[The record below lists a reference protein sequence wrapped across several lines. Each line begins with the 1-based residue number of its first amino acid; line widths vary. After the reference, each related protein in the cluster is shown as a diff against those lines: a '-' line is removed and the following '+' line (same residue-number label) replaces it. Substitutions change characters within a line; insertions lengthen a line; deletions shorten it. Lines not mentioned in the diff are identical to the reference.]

1 VQETIAMQTS
11 LTGKTVV
18 LGVCGGIAAY
28 KSAELL
34 RRITQC
40 GALVRVILTANAAR
54 FVGPLTFEALSG
66 QPVCQS
72 LFEAGGNTSI
82 QHIEWAQTADAVVI
96 APATANIIGKLAGGI
111 ADDALSTFMLAV
123 TSHRL
128 LCPSMNT
135 HMYQNDAVQQNLITL
150 RNRGYQ
156 IVEPGSGLMACGTT
170 GPGRLPEPAEIL
182 DALLTALTEKD
193 LFGKHILITAG
204 PTREHIDPVRFI
216 SNPSSGKMGFAI
228 AQAAAHRGA
237 TVSLISGPSELPDPY
252 NVRVIRVMSA
262 KEMADAV
269 FSLFDQA
276 DAVIKTAAV
285 SDYRPKIQSDH
296 KIKKGSD
303 DIALTLEKTTDILKE
318 LGKRK
323 KDQIL
328 VGFAAETQS
337 LHAYARQKLLEK
349 NLDFIVGNLVGEA
362 DAGFGAETNKV
373 TLFYSNGASESL
385 ALMPK
390 HTVAGIILDRM
401 AEYLNQL

>member
-1 VQETIAMQTS
+1 MVAMLTS
-11 LTGKTVV
+11 LTDKTVV

-28 KSAELL
+28 KSVDLL
-34 RRITQC
+34 RLITKC
-40 GALVRVILTANAAR
+40 GATVRVILTENAEH

-66 QPVCQS
+66 QPVGRN
-72 LFEAGGNTSI
+72 LFEKGGNTSI
-82 QHIEWAQTADAVVI
+82 QHIEWAQTADAVVV
-96 APATANIIGKLAGGI
+96 APATANIIGKLACGI
-111 ADDALSTFMLAV
+111 ADDALSTFLLAV
-123 TSHRL
+123 TATRL
-128 LCPSMNT
+128 LCPSMNAN
-135 HMYQNDAVQQNLITL
+135 MYLNGAVQQNLDTL

-156 IVEPGSGLMACGTT
+156 IVAPGSGLMACGTT

-182 DALLTALTEKD
+182 DALITTLTEKD
-193 LFGKHILITAG
+193 LYGKHILITAG
-204 PTREHIDPVRFI
+204 PTREFIDPVRFI

-228 AQAAAHRGA
+228 AKAAAQRGA
-237 TVSLISGPSELPDPY
+237 TVTLVSGPSELPDPY
-252 NVRVIRVMSA
+252 HVKVIRVLSA

-269 FSLFDQA
+269 LGLFDQA

-285 SDYRPKIQSDH
+285 SDYRPKVQSNH

-303 DIALTLEKTTDILKE
+303 ELALTLERTQDILKE
-318 LGKRK
+318 LGARK

-337 LHAYARQKLLEK
+337 LQTYATQKLLEK
-349 NLDFIVGNLVGEA
+349 NLDIIVGNLIGEE
-362 DAGFGAETNKV
+362 DAGFGSETNKV

-401 AEYLNQL
+401 AECLNQKA